1 MIAPTVT
8 PARAARLLASLAE
21 ATGGFETIVVD
32 NGIGSAELEH
42 AAAAV
47 DGASVLRADSNLGYA
62 RAVNLAAKRAQGD
75 ALVLLNDDSE
85 VEPAYV
91 ERIVAPLDPAA
102 GVVMSAGVM
111 LDAGDRGL
119 IDTAGME
126 LDRTLL
132 VFDYLN
138 GEPVEV
144 LDGPVA
150 DPIGPSGAAAAFSR
164 DTFLESGGFDE
175 RLFAYWEDVDLVLRL
190 RSAGAR
196 CRLAAG
202 ARGVHEHS
210 ATLGSGSRRKDYLV
224 GFGRAYVLRKW
235 GVLAPRRLPAVL
247 ARELTLTAGQT
258 LIDRNLGAARG
269 RLNGLRA
276 APGSE
281 PYPAPE
287 VIGDPP
293 SLASTMRRRWRRRAR
308 LRRRGG

>member
-1 MIAPTVT
+1 
-8 PARAARLLASLAE
+8 
-21 ATGGFETIVVD
+21 
-32 NGIGSAELEH
+32 
-42 AAAAV
+42 
-47 DGASVLRADSNLGYA
+47 VLRADSNLGYA
-62 RAVNLAAKRAQGD
+62 RAVNLAARRAEGD

-91 ERIVAPLDPAA
+91 ERIVAALDPAA

-138 GEPVEV
+138 GEPVEL

-150 DPIGPSGAAAAFSR
+150 DPIGPCAAAAAFSR
-164 DTFLESGGFDE
+164 DAFLESGGFDE

-190 RSAGAR
+190 RRAGAR

-202 ARGVHEHS
+202 ARGVHQHS
-210 ATLGSGSRRKDYLV
+210 AALGSGSARKDYLV

-247 ARELTLTAGQT
+247 ARELTLIAGQT

-269 RLNGLRA
+269 RLSGLRA
-276 APGSE
+276 APASG

-293 SLASTMRRRWRRRAR
+293 SLSSTLRRRWRRRAR
-308 LRRRGG
+308 LRRRAA